1 MDERE
6 WMLCRDPRPMLHYL
20 THWNYAPR
28 TAGKELISHRKLRLL
43 AVAICRNERVSKLF
57 VYRNMD
63 GAIDA
68 AEKFSDGIKDRFEYR
83 DAVFEVGDISQ
94 CLSFE
99 FVGAGNGGAAR
110 LNATIA
116 ELHRRV
122 VPIEFIADLLRD
134 MVDNPY
140 APVTLTK
147 PPSRQAFSLARAAY
161 EDRRPDW
168 SLDPVRLAILADAL
182 EEEGCDCEE
191 LLQSLRGYSW
201 PTSCDDCL
209 GSGWIWYADINPEPS
224 RKRDGRLYVSDRPNG
239 MTWMVADRD
248 SEPSEGTRCRTCVR
262 GFVRRKLTHP
272 RYRGQWALDLV
283 LGKE

>member
-1 MDERE
+1 MDEVSWLE
-6 WMLCRDPRPMLHYL
+6 CRDARPMMKILASEAFI
-20 THWNYAPR
+20 TD
-28 TAGKELISHRKLRLL
+28 GKG
-43 AVAICRNERVSKLF
+43 VAIADAIEADWHGRRGFVWNGQHFPAMSGVALAMEVIRVHNLEKDQARN
-57 VYRNMD
+57 
-63 GAIDA
+63 
-68 AEKFSDGIKDRFEYR
+68 
-83 DAVFEVGDISQ
+83 
-94 CLSFE
+94 
-99 FVGAGNGGAAR
+99 
-110 LNATIA
+110 
-116 ELHRRV
+116 
-122 VPIEFIADLLRD
+122 ADLLRD
-134 MVDNPY
+134 MVGNPY
-140 APVTLTK
+140 SPIKLIKPVHPGSVMIDAWHGGIHHWPMSK
-147 PPSRQAFSLARAAY
+147 QAFSLAQAAY

-209 GSGWIWYADINPEPS
+209 GSGWIWYADINPELS